1 MDKIETL
8 KDWIKHAQHIVFFGG
23 AGVSTESG
31 IPDFR
36 SAEGIYNQPT
46 GQHLSA
52 EMIISAP
59 FFNQDPKT
67 FFDFY
72 FDNLVFPNV
81 SPNTTHKYLRHLEQ
95 EGKRVSVIT
104 QNIDSL
110 HEQAGSQEVY
120 HLHGSVGDNYC
131 LTCGKHYTLDELE
144 KDADGIPRCPEDQG
158 IVRPAITLYGEQ
170 LPEAD
175 VTGAIMSLRSADLLI
190 VAGTSLQVYPAA
202 GFIDE
207 FHGDKVAVINQTAIP
222 MHRPNQLV
230 FQSKLG
236 DVMKELVE

>member
-8 KDWIKHAQHIVFFGG
+8 KDWIKHAHHIAFFGG

-120 HLHGSVGDNYC
+120 HLHGSIGDNYC